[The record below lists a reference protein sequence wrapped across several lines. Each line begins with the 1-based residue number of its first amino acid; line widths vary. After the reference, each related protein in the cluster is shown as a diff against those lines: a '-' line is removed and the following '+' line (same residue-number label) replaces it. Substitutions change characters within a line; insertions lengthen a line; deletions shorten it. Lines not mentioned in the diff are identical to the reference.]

1 LAVITR
7 AFFGLLLIAFPVGL
21 AVKIRAQRREIG
33 RSPIVLGAAAHGA
46 WALWFERLA
55 PAALVFWPA
64 TWLWVALGAGPVEE
78 GAAAAIGMLIM
89 AAGAGLSLASIFLM
103 GRAWRIGI
111 DPENRSDLA
120 ESGPYRWIRHPIYS
134 GWLTMMIGNIVLVP
148 HPVIVLGA
156 LVTTIGVTIQAR
168 REEQHLHRVFGD
180 RYRRYA
186 ERTGRFA
193 PRLRGPWAG

>member
-1 LAVITR
+1 VAVITR
-7 AFFGLLLIAFPVGL
+7 GFFGLLLIAFPVGL

-33 RSPIVLGAAAHGA
+33 RSPVVLGAAAQGT

-64 TWLWVALGAGPVEE
+64 SWLWAALGSAPV
-78 GAAAAIGMLIM
+78 GQGSAAALGVIIM

-134 GWLTMMIGNIVLVP
+134 GWLAMMIGNIMAVP
-148 HPVIVLGA
+148 HPVIILGA
-156 LVTTIGVTIQAR
+156 LITTIGVVIQAR
-168 REEQHLHRVFGD
+168 REEQHLQGVFGD
-180 RYRRYA
+180 RYARYA
-186 ERTGRFA
+186 ARTGRFA
-193 PRLRGPWAG
+193 PRLLGPRGR